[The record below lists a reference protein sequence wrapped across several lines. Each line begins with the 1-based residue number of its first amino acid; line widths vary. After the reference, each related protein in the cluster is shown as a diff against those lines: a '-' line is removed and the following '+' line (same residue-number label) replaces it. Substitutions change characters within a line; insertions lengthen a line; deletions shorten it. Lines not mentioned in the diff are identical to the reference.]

1 MVISSFWQTVL
12 SRVPKTALKTLTA
25 LAILVMLLVQ
35 HATVLAMESVLLVK
49 MGFILIILQL
59 ARLVNYLVGHAL
71 AQDNTTAF
79 HAQRGTICLEVR
91 RAFESALMVTIRMLI
106 HGLVFL
112 AIVIVENAIRK
123 MFVWAANR
131 VITNPFPL
139 LLKVYYVANATIVA
153 NSATPVSQLIALN
166 AILDFFYSILRA
178 FWHALKS
185 IDLLMVCAS
194 NATTLIVQNATRI
207 ISHNVMFAFKD
218 MSWTIKIIFAWM
230 RAQMVIIKHKH

>member
-1 MVISSFWQTVL
+1 L

-123 MFVWAANR
+123 MFV
-131 VITNPFPL
+131 
-139 LLKVYYVANATIVA
+139 
-153 NSATPVSQLIALN
+153 
-166 AILDFFYSILRA
+166 
-178 FWHALKS
+178 
-185 IDLLMVCAS
+185 
-194 NATTLIVQNATRI
+194 
-207 ISHNVMFAFKD
+207 
-218 MSWTIKIIFAWM
+218 
-230 RAQMVIIKHKH
+230 